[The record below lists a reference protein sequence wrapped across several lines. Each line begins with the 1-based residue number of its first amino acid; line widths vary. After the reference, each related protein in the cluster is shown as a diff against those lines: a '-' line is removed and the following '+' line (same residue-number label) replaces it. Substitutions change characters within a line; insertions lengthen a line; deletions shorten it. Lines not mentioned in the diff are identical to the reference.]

1 MAKSVE
7 HGARSNFG
15 AYAVGAVRAEHRGD
29 WNESEKLWL
38 KAAASRCGAHNLFY
52 ANVRAAFCANALARR
67 WSSPHAS

>member
-1 MAKSVE
+1 MAKSIE

-29 WNESEKLWL
+29 WGEAESLWK

-52 ANVRAAFCANALARR
+52 ANVRADFCANAAARK
-67 WSSPHAS
+67 WGSPHAR